1 MRPFFALLFL
11 FVSWSL
17 TAQPSDTTGSLR
29 VGVVARAPHAMQDAS
44 GNWSGLAVALWRRV
58 AERERLRYELVEVQK
73 QDSLLPLVGQRVD
86 VLLQAPVTANGTR
99 EVTYLQPYQQTTLAV
114 ACPKRNSIWR
124 VVRNLFTMQFFR
136 IVLAL
141 SALLMLIGTAIYFL
155 ERGQND
161 EQFGGERSLAEGIG
175 SGFWWAGVTLTTIG
189 YGDKAPQ
196 TLGGRIVAMLWMLTA
211 LALTASLTAAVVSAL
226 NQGSTVSFPDDLK
239 EQRVGATANTQATDY
254 LDERG
259 VAYQSFETAADGLQQ
274 LNRGELDYYVD
285 NHTALR
291 YALANDKALAADV
304 QPTDV
309 RPQAQAIAVDTD
321 SPLRDQLDAA
331 VVRVTLSESWRGVL
345 RQYGGME
352 E

>member
-1 MRPFFALLFL
+1 MRLFVALLL
-11 FVSWSL
+11 MVSLSL
-17 TAQPSDTTGSLR
+17 TAQSSDTTGLLR

-44 GNWSGLAVALWRRV
+44 GNWSGLAVSLWRRV
-58 AERERLRYELVEVQK
+58 AEHEQLRYELVEVSE

-99 EVTYLQPYQQTTLAV
+99 EVAYLQPYQQTTLAV
-114 ACPKRNSIWR
+114 ARPKRNSIWR
-124 VVRNLFTMQFFR
+124 VVKNLFTMQFFR
-136 IVLAL
+136 IVLGL
-141 SALLMLIGTAIYFL
+141 SALLILVGTAIYFL
-155 ERGQND
+155 ERGQNE

-226 NQGSTVSFPDDLK
+226 NQGSTISFPDDLK
-239 EQRVGATANTQATDY
+239 EQRVGATANTQATD
-254 LDERG
+254 LLEQRG
-259 VAYQSFETAADGLQQ
+259 IAYESFETAAAGLQQ
-274 LNRGELDYYVD
+274 LNKGQLDYYVD

-291 YALANDKALAADV
+291 YALRDDQALAADV

-309 RPQAQAIAVDTD
+309 RPQAQAIAVETD
-321 SPLRDQLDAA
+321 SPLRDRLDAA
-331 VVRVTLSESWRGVL
+331 VVQVTLSESWRAVL
-345 RQYGGME
+345 RQYGGLE